1 MTLYSFGID
10 LLVWGDI
17 GWLVSL
23 HRKLGRRH
31 ERMEWQRSLYN
42 KKKETWKELSNF
54 DRGEGRGK

>member
-1 MTLYSFGID
+1 MMLYSFGID

-31 ERMEWQRSLYN
+31 ERMEWQCSSYN
-42 KKKETWKELSNF
+42 KKKAVSGNL
-54 DRGEGRGK
+54 EGVVEF